1 MTLQEIASFIQN
13 TIRYKLSPEQVVLII
28 DATQKL
34 AFDNDSKMF
43 LVWSTFTPYFEI
55 TFSASGYT
63 SAIDGDV
70 GKAVVGGSSGATGLL
85 VSYNNTTRVWKVTN
99 TNQTEF
105 TDGEAVTIT
114 TGTGAGTVS
123 DFSGYKGPYD
133 VPTSPPTRKIWGIT
147 RETDNRIFGNDET
160 NDYDFASNN
169 FDSSTFFEQAREDN
183 LNRQIT
189 LIQNPTVNAQYRW
202 VYYRDAETITDIL
215 TASDSKLLVPSR
227 YHMQFINACKKMAD
241 IAIFGEDLD
250 PADVK
255 ALLGG
260 WWESS
265 ESPYTPMGK
274 VTNRQ
279 LWPRQGSS
287 ILI

>member
-43 LVWSTFTPYFEI
+43 LVWSTFTPHFEI
-55 TFSASGYT
+55 TFESTGYT
-63 SAIDGDV
+63 SAIAGDI
-70 GKAVVGGSSGATGLL
+70 GKTVVGTDSEAEGVL

-123 DFSGYKGPYD
+123 DFEGYKGPYD
-133 VPTSPPTRKIWGIT
+133 APTSPPTRKIWGIT

-169 FDSSTFFEQAREDN
+169 FDPSTFFEQAREDN
-183 LNRQIT
+183 LNRTIT
-189 LIQNPTVNAQYRW
+189 LIQNPTVNAEYRW
-202 VYYRDAETITDIL
+202 VYYRDSETITDIL

-250 PADVK
+250 PKDVK

>member
-13 TIRYKLSPEQVVLII
+13 TIRYKLSPEQVILII

-55 TFSASGYT
+55 VFNSSGY
-63 SAIDGDV
+63 SNAVDGDIGKTIV
-70 GKAVVGGSSGATGLL
+70 GADSGATGT
-85 VSYNNTTRVWKVTN
+85 VISYNNTTRTVVVNITN
-99 TNQTEF
+99 GIEF
-105 TDGEAVTIT
+105 TPDEQATIQTGSGE
-114 TGTGAGTVS
+114 GTV
-123 DFSGYKGPYD
+123 DTFQGHLGPYSA
-133 VPTSPPTRKIWGIT
+133 PTSPPTRKIWGIT

-183 LNRQIT
+183 LNRTIT
-189 LIQNPTVNAQYRW
+189 LIQRPTMNAVYRW
-202 VYYRDAETITDIL
+202 VYYRDAETITDTL

-227 YHMQFINACKKMAD
+227 YHLQFINACKKMAD
-241 IAIFGEDLD
+241 IVIFGEDLD
-250 PADVK
+250 PQDVK

-265 ESPYTPMGK
+265 EQPYTPMGK

-287 ILI
+287 VLI

>member
-13 TIRYKLSPEQVVLII
+13 TIRYKLSPEQVILII

-55 TFSASGYT
+55 TFESSGYT
-63 SAIDGDV
+63 SAIAGDV
-70 GKAVVGGSSGATGLL
+70 GKTVVGADSGAEGVLI
-85 VSYNNTTRVWKVTN
+85 SYNNTTRVWTVTN
-99 TNQTEF
+99 TNETEF

-123 DFSGYKGPYD
+123 DFAGYTGPYD
-133 VPTSPPTRKIWGIT
+133 APTSPPTRKIWGIT
-147 RETDNRIFGNDET
+147 RETDNRIFGNDEN

-169 FDSSTFFEQAREDN
+169 FDPSTFFEQAREDN

-189 LIQNPTVNAQYRW
+189 LIVEPTVNAVYRW
-202 VYYRDAETITDIL
+202 VYYRDAETITDIE
-215 TASDSKLLVPSR
+215 TASDSKLLIPSR
-227 YHMQFINACKKMAD
+227 YHMQFVNACKKMAD

-250 PADVK
+250 PQDVK

-265 ESPYTPMGK
+265 EQPYTPMGK

-287 ILI
+287 VLI

>member
-43 LVWSTFTPYFEI
+43 LVWSTFTPQFEL
-55 TFSASGYT
+55 TLESSGYT
-63 SAIDGDV
+63 SAIAGDI
-70 GKAVVGGSSGATGLL
+70 GKTVVGTDSEAEGVL

-123 DFSGYKGPYD
+123 DFAGYTGPYD
-133 VPTSPPTRKIWGIT
+133 APTSPPTRKIWGIT

-169 FDSSTFFEQAREDN
+169 FDPSTFFEQAREDN
-183 LNRQIT
+183 LNRTIT
-189 LIQNPTVNAQYRW
+189 LIVAPTVNAEYRW

-250 PADVK
+250 PNDVK

-287 ILI
+287 VLI

>member
-43 LVWSTFTPYFEI
+43 LVWSTFTPHFNI

-63 SAIDGDV
+63 SAVTGDI
-70 GKAVVGGSSGATGLL
+70 GKTVVGATSGATGVL

-99 TNQTEF
+99 TNQIEF

-123 DFSGYKGPYD
+123 DFAGYTGPYNA
-133 VPTSPPTRKIWGIT
+133 PTSPPTRKIWGIT
-147 RETDNRIFGNDET
+147 RETDNRIFGNDEN

-169 FDSSTFFEQAREDN
+169 FDPSTFFEQAREDN
-183 LNRQIT
+183 LNRTIT
-189 LIQNPTVNAQYRW
+189 LIVEPTVNAVYRW

-215 TASDSKLLVPSR
+215 PASDTKLLIPSR
-227 YHMQFINACKKMAD
+227 YHLQFINACKKMAD
-241 IAIFGEDLD
+241 IVIFGEDLD
-250 PADVK
+250 PQDVK

-265 ESPYTPMGK
+265 EQPYTPMGK

-287 ILI
+287 VLI